1 MKVSEGLAHSRS
13 AVACLIILAG
23 LLLGGCTPENLVS
36 KDSAPDSDHPVVGI
50 DVSKYQ
56 GVVDFERVK
65 TAGISYVFVRATEGI
80 TYQDADF
87 RSNYRQAR
95 SAGLV
100 VGAYHFYETNDEPGA
115 QLENFTSVAQLK
127 AGDLPPVI
135 DIEKLHHQD
144 DSDLVESLKTLLRG
158 LESHYGVK
166 PIVYSGLNFANR
178 YMTGFGDYPLWLA
191 EYEVAEPTLPHG
203 WSDWTFWQWSQ
214 TAKVAGISGNVD
226 ADRYNGDEMCFRRL
240 LIKDRLTH

>member
-1 MKVSEGLAHSRS
+1 MTEGVAYFRS
-13 AVACLIILAG
+13 AVAGLFILAG
-23 LLLGGCTPENLVS
+23 LLLASCTPENLVS
-36 KDSAPDSDHPVVGI
+36 KDAAPDSDHPVVGI

-56 GVVDFERVK
+56 RVVDFEKVK
-65 TAGISYVFVRATEGI
+65 AAGISYVFVRATEGI

-87 RSNYRQAR
+87 ESNYRQAR
-95 SAGLV
+95 LAGLV
-100 VGAYHFYETNDEPGA
+100 VGAYHFYETNDEPGE

-127 AGDLPPVI
+127 PGDLPPVI

-144 DSDLVESLKTLLRG
+144 DLDLVESLKTFLRG
-158 LESHYGVK
+158 LEIHYGVK

-203 WSDWTFWQWSQ
+203 WTDWTFWQWSQ
-214 TAKVAGISGNVD
+214 TAKVAGISGKVD
-226 ADRYNGDEMCFRRL
+226 ADRYNGTALGFRKL
-240 LIKDRLTH
+240 LIKDRPID